1 MLGQQAG
8 EPARALVVDR
18 ARHAYGRAPDPA
30 RGQAQDRH
38 DRAAAAADRPVG
50 RQRVGLGGDAAR
62 HAGRTRDGDEGA
74 VAADELLAQGREG
87 GTFLGDRLR
96 EGVGAAEVVGEC
108 QVDHPVGLG
117 GAGAKDVQVGE
128 GSPER
133 LGAGRLGGQRGR
145 VGAGEREDGVA
156 VAEQLGDD
164 GGADQAGATGDEDA
178 HGTLPEVMGLLS
190 HHSSRVTGQS
200 PITYDGP
207 MARWEP
213 GARERLVVA
222 AVDLFTEQGYDATTV
237 AQIAERAGV
246 TKSTFFRHFPD
257 KRELL
262 VAGQETLSRLLAEGI
277 AEAPVSA
284 SPLEAVAAG
293 LERAS
298 SAMGPMNRELGPR
311 LKAAVAASAELQE
324 RDALK
329 SVGLA
334 AAMTTA
340 LVARGVPDPT
350 AHLAGELG
358 VLAFKRGYAEW
369 SEGDRDAEDELARY
383 TLAALDELRAA
394 TASLG

>member
-1 MLGQQAG
+1 
-8 EPARALVVDR
+8 
-18 ARHAYGRAPDPA
+18 
-30 RGQAQDRH
+30 
-38 DRAAAAADRPVG
+38 
-50 RQRVGLGGDAAR
+50 
-62 HAGRTRDGDEGA
+62 
-74 VAADELLAQGREG
+74 
-87 GTFLGDRLR
+87 
-96 EGVGAAEVVGEC
+96 
-108 QVDHPVGLG
+108 
-117 GAGAKDVQVGE
+117 
-128 GSPER
+128 
-133 LGAGRLGGQRGR
+133 
-145 VGAGEREDGVA
+145 
-156 VAEQLGDD
+156 
-164 GGADQAGATGDEDA
+164 
-178 HGTLPEVMGLLS
+178 
-190 HHSSRVTGQS
+190 
-200 PITYDGP
+200 

-277 AEAPVSA
+277 AEAPASA
-284 SPLEAVAAG
+284 SPLQAVAAG

-298 SAMGPMNRELGPR
+298 SAMGQMNRELGPR

-329 SVGLA
+329 SVSLA

-340 LVARGVPDPT
+340 LVTRGVPDPT

-358 VLAFKRGYAEW
+358 VLAFKRGYAKW
-369 SEGDRDAEDELARY
+369 SEGDRDAEDELAQY

-394 TASLG
+394 SASLG